1 MVDADFDIIHHTNY
15 TAHSVLVLFATS
27 EGILTASQN
36 LPHHHGSH
44 FSGLT
49 KLPDFSSIFFPFV
62 QCFFNILLFF
72 LELKTLS
79 IFANNMHFT

>member
-1 MVDADFDIIHHTNY
+1 MVDADFDIIHNTNY

-36 LPHHHGSH
+36 LPHNHGSH

-49 KLPDFSSIFFPFV
+49 KFPDFSSIFFSICPV
-62 QCFFNILLFF
+62 LF
-72 LELKTLS
+72 
-79 IFANNMHFT
+79 